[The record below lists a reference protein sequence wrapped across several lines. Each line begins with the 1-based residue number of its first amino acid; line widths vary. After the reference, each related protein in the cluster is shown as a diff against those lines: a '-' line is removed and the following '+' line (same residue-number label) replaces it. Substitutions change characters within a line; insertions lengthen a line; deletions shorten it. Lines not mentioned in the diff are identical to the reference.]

1 MNTISHK
8 LDQVVHLRGL
18 LKDRFPEAH
27 RQAPVVSPPPS
38 PEIALPSS
46 SLPEAPPSPAVPGPD
61 FPLGIPLFDA
71 LDDGRGLPPGTLA
84 EVVCRRRGGGVG
96 VLIAGLVQAAATSQ
110 RRYPL
115 ALVDGADSF
124 DARVLGDSPETA
136 EILCRH
142 LLWVRCRHRIDQA
155 LQATDLLL
163 RDGNLPLVILDLQL
177 CRPAEVRR
185 GVPGGSSAWYRL
197 RTLGEKTGTTLLAF
211 TAEPVV
217 SSAPWRLEL
226 DQAWPLEALDRL
238 PHTGDLR
245 RETVR
250 HTIRRARL
258 TTSAL
263 TEEITPDTDA
273 GERNDSSS
281 SYAIAS

>member
-1 MNTISHK
+1 MNSNANRQDK
-8 LDQVVHLRGL
+8 VVHLRGL

-27 RQAPVVSPPPS
+27 RQPVSPPPS
-38 PEIALPSS
+38 PEIATPPPSFA
-46 SLPEAPPSPAVPGPD
+46 EVQAPPASTTEPA
-61 FPLGIPLFDA
+61 FPLGVRFFDT
-71 LDDGRGLPPGTLA
+71 LDGGRGLPPGTLA
-84 EVVCRRRGGGVG
+84 EIVCRRQGGGVG
-96 VLIAGLVQAAATSQ
+96 VLLAGLVQAAATSE

-136 EILCRH
+136 GVLCRH
-142 LLWVRCRHRIDQA
+142 LLWVRCRHRIDHA
-155 LQATDLLL
+155 LQVTDLLL
-163 RDGNLPLVILDLQL
+163 RDGNLPLVLLDLQL

-185 GVPGGSSAWYRL
+185 GIPGGNSTWYRL
-197 RTLGEKTGTTLLAF
+197 RTLGEKTGTTLLTF

-217 SSAPWRLEL
+217 PSAPWRLEL

-245 RETVR
+245 REAIR
-250 HTIRRARL
+250 HTIRRARPA
-258 TTSAL
+258 TTASDSPGETGANGA
-263 TEEITPDTDA
+263 A
-273 GERNDSSS
+273 GGTARP